1 MVKVFTGAFKKKND
15 EIRTMVFVRLEDIP
29 KSFLSS
35 KIGPAAKPKLL
46 PDGIELVWDLSES
59 NFRTFNWNTA
69 VGDVATKLLE
79 GKEKDNFVK
88 KHLT

>member
-1 MVKVFTGAFKKKND
+1 MVKIFTGAFKKKND
-15 EIRTMVFVRLEDIP
+15 EIRTMVFIRLEDLP

-35 KIGPAAKPKLL
+35 KIGPKAKPKLL

-59 NFRTFNWNTA
+59 NFRTFNWKTA
-69 VGDVATKLLE
+69 IGDVGAKLLK